1 MICVFSPD
9 NRNFDG
15 NGDAVL
21 MPTSGT
27 MKQAAGGSYS
37 LTMVHPIDPAGKWEY
52 LEENAILRIPVPE
65 EEIKNAF
72 TGYEAWIYKAVG
84 QVAIREDTEEPE
96 AVTYTEWNS
105 ATDWEVGDKVTV
117 TGRGNYQCLYYD
129 DGSQVRFVPPYNSS
143 WWKEIS
149 SSTSGAAALANVPD
163 GTLLYWVSGDGD
175 WWEVSTENGITGYC
189 KSSDLEFYE
198 HLTPEE
204 TKPRIITTQLF
215 RIKKVTVDTAGNT
228 VTVEAEHV
236 SYDNGGNIV
245 KEAQISQ
252 ASPGMAIGKVISNL
266 MMELR
271 GSVATNLTAD
281 ENGTYSGTLKGK
293 NLIFCLLDPDEGIGP
308 TFDAEVHRDNWDIF
322 LMQKEETDRGFRLK
336 YAKNMKGVNWSR
348 DITGLIT
355 RIVPVAKDEGGEDM
369 LLPGNPFVDSNR
381 IDDYPVIRLEYLA
394 VDGQVGQDD
403 GSGEGT
409 TWTQAA
415 LYQEMYDKATERF
428 TVDGVDEVSHEITVD
443 FEAIGATDEHP
454 ELKELQKVLMY
465 DLVKV
470 TDERIGLEAWLR
482 VTEMEWDFIRQKITG
497 LKLTNISTN
506 RRTVTGYQVANNSI
520 TGAKLTG
527 NTMAQVMEQVV
538 SIMPEYSDPT
548 ASRPATVNVTDGD
561 PTLSWGTRST
571 VGTVQGTNL
580 HVTMPAN
587 PASASDN
594 NPTLAWGT
602 KSKVGTVAGTDL
614 HVTMPAN
621 PAPAVEDNLNSSSTT
636 SALSANQGKTLNEKI
651 EPEAITSLPFRTGRF
666 YCNSQLTIGGTSIP
680 SYTMYDLVVYGTTGM
695 GIAVRT
701 TSGAM
706 WRLYG
711 ASGSWA
717 GAIQI
722 T

>member
-1 MICVFSPD
+1 M
-9 NRNFDG
+9 
-15 NGDAVL
+15 
-21 MPTSGT
+21 
-27 MKQAAGGSYS
+27 
-37 LTMVHPIDPAGKWEY
+37 
-52 LEENAILRIPVPE
+52 
-65 EEIKNAF
+65 
-72 TGYEAWIYKAVG
+72 
-84 QVAIREDTEEPE
+84 
-96 AVTYTEWNS
+96 
-105 ATDWEVGDKVTV
+105 
-117 TGRGNYQCLYYD
+117 
-129 DGSQVRFVPPYNSS
+129 
-143 WWKEIS
+143 
-149 SSTSGAAALANVPD
+149 PD

-381 IDDYPVIRLEYLA
+381 INDYPVIRLEYLA

-409 TWTQAA
+409 TWTKEA
-415 LYQEMYDKATERF
+415 LYQEMYDKAVERF
-428 TVDGVDEVSHEITVD
+428 TVDGVDQVANEVTVD
-443 FEAIGATDEHP
+443 FEMTGATVEHP
-454 ELKELQKVLMY
+454 ELKALQKVLMY

-482 VTEMEWDFIRQKITG
+482 VTEMKWDFIRQKITG

-520 TGAKLTG
+520 NSTKLTG
-527 NTMAQVMEQVV
+527 NAMAQVMEQVV
-538 SIMPEYSDPT
+538 SIMPEYSDPS
-548 ASRPATVNVTDGD
+548 ASRPATVNVTDND
-561 PTLSWGTRST
+561 PTLAWGARST
-571 VGTVQGTNL
+571 VGIVQGTNL

-587 PASASDN
+587 PASATDGD
-594 NPTLAWGT
+594 PTLAWGT
-602 KSKVGTVAGTDL
+602 RSKVGTVSGTDL

-621 PAPAVEDNLNSSSTT
+621 PDTWRPVQDNLNSSSPTD
-636 SALSANQGKTLNEKI
+636 ALSANQGKQLKAMIDKFVLDGFKSVKFRISLANDWILDFQGTDNNNKI
-651 EPEAITSLPFRTGRF
+651 AR
-666 YCNSQLTIGGTSIP
+666 IGF
-680 SYTMYDLVVYGTTGM
+680 DRTTGIYCYYD
-695 GIAVRT
+695 GT
-701 TSGAM
+701 QL
-706 WRLYG
+706 WH
-711 ASGSWA
+711 
-717 GAIQI
+717 I
-722 T
+722 TP